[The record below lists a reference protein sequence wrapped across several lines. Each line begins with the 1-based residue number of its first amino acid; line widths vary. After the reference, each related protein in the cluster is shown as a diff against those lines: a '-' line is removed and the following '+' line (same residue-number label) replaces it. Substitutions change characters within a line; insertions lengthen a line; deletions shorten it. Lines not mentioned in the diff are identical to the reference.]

1 MFTSKQYN
9 CRKNCKKNWRYNTKY
24 KRQIYYIQTN
34 TLKGKY
40 INWGII
46 TVKMRFYI
54 LKKINNKIF
63 VFFLMQYKLFLNKE
77 YNKKQIKISCKT
89 ELFKRFGEKV
99 WEK

>member
-54 LKKINNKIF
+54 KNK
-63 VFFLMQYKLFLNKE
+63 
-77 YNKKQIKISCKT
+77 
-89 ELFKRFGEKV
+89 
-99 WEK
+99 